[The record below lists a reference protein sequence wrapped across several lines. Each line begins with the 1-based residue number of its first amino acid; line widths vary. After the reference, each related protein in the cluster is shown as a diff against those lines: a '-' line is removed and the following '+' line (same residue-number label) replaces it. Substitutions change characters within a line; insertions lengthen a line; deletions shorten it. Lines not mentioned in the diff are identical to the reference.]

1 MLPFAASN
9 TVLVEKTAMLSLFV
23 RLYVADYMYR
33 TNLLGVL
40 DYILYESSAKQIDV
54 TLLKGVY
61 AIDVH
66 KLIIV

>member
-1 MLPFAASN
+1 
-9 TVLVEKTAMLSLFV
+9 MLSLFV

-33 TNLLGVL
+33 KNLLGVL